1 MISDGFQEHGE
12 VAETLTQGV
21 DEARELLRALAAA
34 GVDYGDVVE
43 TLEAEGVQK
52 FADSFAELLA
62 GIAARRGVL
71 AAA

>member
-1 MISDGFQEHGE
+1 M
-12 VAETLTQGV
+12 
-21 DEARELLRALAAA
+21 
-34 GVDYGDVVE
+34 DYDDVTD

-62 GIAARRGVL
+62 GIESKRTML